1 MFLLTFLV
9 KQENGL
15 IEFNLKIYDVTT
27 WLTKQLQY
35 TWCLIS
41 QEVKVIRHQTMKYG
55 KLIEYN
61 M

>member
-41 QEVKVIRHQTMKYG
+41 QEVKVIRHQTMKFG
-55 KLIEYN
+55 KLIEDN

>member
-15 IEFNLKIYDVTT
+15 IEFNLKIYVTA

-41 QEVKVIRHQTMKYG
+41 QEVKVIRHQTMKFG
-55 KLIEYN
+55 KLIEDN